1 MIACIL
7 HLNYIFSFVLFLS
20 STIKTYHSLLQCR
33 LFSLRGIASIQE
45 DLVQKNNVGINR
57 GYVPLW
63 GTTSIQEGFLW
74 KIMWTFVIA
83 CVLSTNILILFIYVS
98 RITIS
103 TLLIQLKCALVPL
116 EEFTSAPVSVTVELP
131 LPLLVCKLSEA
142 RFELLE
148 NKSSFST
155 TLAVQG

>member
-1 MIACIL
+1 MRAYCTLITF
-7 HLNYIFSFVLFLS
+7 FSLVLFLS

-33 LFSLRGIASIQE
+33 LFSLRGIANIQE

-98 RITIS
+98 SITIS

-116 EEFTSAPVSVTVELP
+116 EEVTSAPVSVTVELP
-131 LPLLVCKLSEA
+131 LTTFGLQIIWSPLWVVREQEQ
-142 RFELLE
+142 F
-148 NKSSFST
+148 
-155 TLAVQG
+155 

>member
-1 MIACIL
+1 MRAYCTLITF
-7 HLNYIFSFVLFLS
+7 FSLVLFLS

-33 LFSLRGIASIQE
+33 LFSFRGIANIQE

-98 RITIS
+98 SITIS

-116 EEFTSAPVSVTVELP
+116 EEVTSAPVSVTVELP
-131 LPLLVCKLSEA
+131 LTTFGLQIIWSPLWVVREQEQ
-142 RFELLE
+142 F
-148 NKSSFST
+148 
-155 TLAVQG
+155 